1 MHPSL
6 LPKHGR
12 SMAPRS
18 GQVMLSCPSSLQG
31 HSDFP
36 TSVTP
41 VLSVSSNLSGA
52 YRSRSSAETLG
63 SQVPHR
69 YLSPHAI
76 GLTPGPMQVLMPFT
90 SLHAL
95 AFSLYVQDRRVSPLC
110 GVYPSPG
117 LSQLFPSG
125 YCLRSCTIRFMLRPA
140 ALASTPGWVRPAS
153 LRAFSVPCQGKFSP
167 HVTTRTRPLP
177 THP

>member
-1 MHPSL
+1 
-6 LPKHGR
+6 
-12 SMAPRS
+12 MAPRS

-95 AFSLYVQDRRVSPLC
+95 AFSLYVKDRRVSPAGFIPHPDSPNYYRPGTIYEAAPFASCYGLRFWPAPLVGYDPLLC
-110 GVYPSPG
+110 EPSRYRVRASSARMLPCE
-117 LSQLFPSG
+117 PAP
-125 YCLRSCTIRFMLRPA
+125 CLHIHK
-140 ALASTPGWVRPAS
+140 GN
-153 LRAFSVPCQGKFSP
+153 
-167 HVTTRTRPLP
+167 
-177 THP
+177 